1 MISKRKITANR
12 QNAAHST
19 GPRTDHGK
27 ARARNNAY
35 KHGLAASVLA
45 DAALA
50 QDVERVER
58 ALSTVG
64 NELYN
69 ELATHNLARRALDL
83 LRIRRVRAQ
92 MIDAGLG
99 ARANLLHQRQSQ
111 RNDEL
116 SLEVAFVTAMTNVL
130 AQMQLLE
137 RYERRAFSRWRRII
151 WGTCKHRK

>member
-35 KHGLAASVLA
+35 KHGLASSVLA
-45 DAALA
+45 DAALT

-69 ELATHNLARRALDL
+69 ELATHDLAGRALDL

-99 ARANLLHQRQSQ
+99 AKATNLLHQLQSQ

-130 AQMQLLE
+130 AQMQVLE

-151 WGTCKHRK
+151 RGTCK